1 MKNNNQLK
9 KAEDIIVDDALADDL
24 VDGKLADKQFEEGEL
39 RLALEIKRT
48 VETQRAHLGGAQKEL
63 LENRIARSIN
73 QAKRNQRLVWI
84 GSAAAMLVMIGLTVV
99 FRLVSE
105 SGIRDYASGISLNSE
120 SLYTRLILSGE
131 EEILI
136 NTQESKINYSP
147 NGNRVSIDAEREINQ
162 PVDGELAYNTVI
174 VPYGKRSQIVL
185 PDSSIIWLN
194 SGSKLVYPVQFDKE
208 KREVYLDGEAMFDVA
223 PDKSHP
229 FHVLTP
235 QLEVKVLGTVFNLCA
250 YSDDH
255 TSSTVLESGSVELS
269 YKGRP
274 FLGQS
279 REMMVPG
286 MLAVYDPLAKTVAQT
301 KVNTKHYTSWVD
313 GYLVLEKNS
322 LGSIVK
328 KLSRYYNVSIELD
341 NPQLAGKTFSG
352 DLDLRNSA
360 SQVLELIAEI
370 VDIEII
376 QFDNHIAIREKQN

>member
-9 KAEDIIVDDALADDL
+9 KAEDIIVDDALADD
-24 VDGKLADKQFEEGEL
+24 KQFEEGEL
-39 RLALEIKRT
+39 RLAREIKRS
-48 VETQRAHLGGAQKEL
+48 VETQRTHLGGAQKEL
-63 LENRIARSIN
+63 LENRIAQSIN

-84 GSAAAMLVMIGLTVV
+84 GSAAAILVMIGLTVV
-99 FRLVSE
+99 FQLVSE

-120 SLYTRLILSGE
+120 SVYTRLILSGE

-136 NTQESKINYSP
+136 NTQESKINYSL
-147 NGNRVSIDAEREINQ
+147 NGNQVSIDAEREINQ

-174 VPYGKRSQIVL
+174 VPYGKRSQITL
-185 PDSSIIWLN
+185 PDSSTIWLN
-194 SGSKLVYPVQFDKE
+194 SGSKLVYPVQFAKE

-250 YSDDH
+250 YSDEH

-269 YKGRP
+269 YKGRS

-279 REMMVPG
+279 KEMMVPG
-286 MLAVYDPLAKTVAQT
+286 MLAVYDPSTKTVAQT

-313 GYLVLEKNS
+313 GYLFLEKNS

>member
-9 KAEDIIVDDALADDL
+9 KAEDIIVDDALADD
-24 VDGKLADKQFEEGEL
+24 KQFEEGEL
-39 RLALEIKRT
+39 RLAREIKRT
-48 VETQRAHLGGAQKEL
+48 VETQRTHLGGAQKEL

-84 GSAAAMLVMIGLTVV
+84 GSAAAILAMIGLTVV
-99 FRLVSE
+99 FQLVSE
-105 SGIRDYASGISLNSE
+105 SGIRDYALGISLNSE
-120 SLYTRLILSGE
+120 SVYTRLILSGE

-147 NGNRVSIDAEREINQ
+147 NGNQVSIDAEREINQ
-162 PVDGELAYNTVI
+162 PVDGVAYNTVI
-174 VPYGKRSQIVL
+174 VPYGKRSQITL
-185 PDSSIIWLN
+185 PDSSTIWLN
-194 SGSKLVYPVQFDKE
+194 SGSKLVYPVRFAKE

-255 TSSTVLESGSVELS
+255 ASSTVLESGSVELS
-269 YKGRP
+269 YKGRS

-279 REMMVPG
+279 KEMMVPG
-286 MLAVYDPLAKTVAQT
+286 MLAVYDPLAKTVVQT

>member
-9 KAEDIIVDDALADDL
+9 KAEDIIVDDALADD
-24 VDGKLADKQFEEGEL
+24 KQFEEGEL
-39 RLALEIKRT
+39 RLAREIKRT
-48 VETQRAHLGGAQKEL
+48 VETQRTHLGGAQKEL

-84 GSAAAMLVMIGLTVV
+84 GSAAAILAMIGLTVV
-99 FRLVSE
+99 FQLVSE
-105 SGIRDYASGISLNSE
+105 SGIRDYALGISLNSE
-120 SLYTRLILSGE
+120 SVYTRLILSGE

-147 NGNRVSIDAEREINQ
+147 NGNQVSIDAEREINQ
-162 PVDGELAYNTVI
+162 PVDGVAYNTVI
-174 VPYGKRSQIVL
+174 VPYGKRSQITL
-185 PDSSIIWLN
+185 PDSSTIWLN

-269 YKGRP
+269 YKGRS

-279 REMMVPG
+279 KEMMVPG
-286 MLAVYDPLAKTVAQT
+286 MLAVYDPSTKTVAQT